1 MWSLKSVNAKI
12 DKRLQYYLIGCV
24 FGCLLLAF
32 LPKPFK
38 VKRSTTGEKSGL
50 LHGDY
55 HYTHTDGYKRTINI
69 PSPPQRIVSLAP
81 SITEIIY
88 AINASEYL
96 VANTLDCKYPKG
108 ARNLPKIGARAK
120 PDIEGIL
127 QYKPDL
133 ILGDLFSSPAQYK
146 QMADLGLVAIAMK
159 QTHLDVILHD
169 MLIVGKLLGQPN
181 AAMQLVMKIQNQRDL
196 IIERISELKKREP
209 VRVIFLYDL
218 DQLVIARSNL
228 WVKEFVTLCQAI
240 DIADEVLKQASQIS
254 LGLMTET
261 NPEVIILALSLE
273 DMALT
278 KKEGNLDKLADHSI
292 WKNSTAVRDHQI
304 ITMDKDL
311 LSSSGSRILVAMDA
325 IARAIHPDISLS
337 L

>member
-1 MWSLKSVNAKI
+1 MCSLKSVNAKI

-24 FGCLLLAF
+24 FGCLLLAV

-38 VKRSTTGEKSGL
+38 LKRSTTGEKSSL

-55 HYTHTDGYKRTINI
+55 PYSHTDGYKRTINL
-69 PSPPQRIVSLAP
+69 SGPPQRIVSLAP

-96 VANTLDCKYPKG
+96 VANTHDCNYPKG
-108 ARNLPKIGARAK
+108 ARNLPKIGERLR
-120 PDIEGIL
+120 PDIEGII
-127 QYKPDL
+127 QYNPDL
-133 ILGDLFSSPAQYK
+133 ILGDLFTSPAQYK

-169 MLIVGKLLGQPN
+169 ILIVGKLLGRPN
-181 AAMQLVMKIQNQRDL
+181 EAMELVVEIQNQRNL
-196 IIERISELKKREP
+196 IIERISVLKKREP
-209 VRVIFLYDL
+209 ERVIFLYDL
-218 DQLVIARSNL
+218 DQLVIAGSNL

-240 DIADEVLKQASQIS
+240 DIADEVSKPASQLS
-254 LGLMTET
+254 FGLMTET

-273 DMALT
+273 DIALI
-278 KKEGNLDKLADHSI
+278 KKEGNIDKLADHSI

-311 LSSSGSRILVAMDA
+311 LSSSGSRILVAMA
-325 IARAIHPDISLS
+325 VIARAIHPDISLS